1 MARNRVFTKRDID
14 GIVELIN
21 TWPNETINWN
31 DVRDKASPL
40 LGFKPSRQG
49 LNQHER
55 VLTAFQSKKI
65 HLRISPKQAS
75 PMPSSLTVAAKR
87 IASLKAENERLE
99 LVNQVMRDRFR
110 TWQYNAHIWGM
121 READLDK
128 PLPLEAKDV
137 AASEKDE
144 YGRVK

>member
-14 GIVELIN
+14 GVVGLIN
-21 TWPNETINWN
+21 TWPNETISWN
-31 DVRDKASPL
+31 EVRDKVTPL

-55 VLTAFQSKKI
+55 VLTAFQSKKA
-65 HLRISPKQAS
+65 HLRISPKQTS
-75 PMPSSLTVAAKR
+75 PMPSSLAVAAKR
-87 IASLKAENERLE
+87 IANLLAENKRLE
-99 LVNQVMRDRFR
+99 LINKEMKDRFR
-110 TWQYNAHIWGM
+110 TWQYNAHVFGM
-121 READLDK
+121 SEADLDK
-128 PLPLEAKDV
+128 PLPLVDKDV